1 MFEIKEGSN
10 YFTMLLRILKVYG
23 YKYKAFMLIK
33 TFQLPKTNLI
43 NFQIIRFT
51 FFLFDILNINMQ
63 TMG

>member
-1 MFEIKEGSN
+1 
-10 YFTMLLRILKVYG
+10 
-23 YKYKAFMLIK
+23 MLIK

-43 NFQIIRFT
+43 NFQIIRVS